1 MLQMRSAVS
10 RRTKM
15 AKKKIV
21 KRRRGKSKAKNK
33 GYFRKEH
40 QEAIV
45 EFCRTDCPKEKDRL
59 YTDIIREALEK
70 LSENLIYVYGFHK
83 QHDNVDVL
91 KQDCVINLY
100 ETLHKF
106 DPEKGHRA
114 FSYFNVVAKHWL
126 IIHSRKKNKRK
137 FRMVSIDDPDN
148 DINIDALFHQNG
160 QYVAPPSTR
169 LEQEE
174 KNAEILALFKEIRKR
189 VRNEREVRCVD
200 AIIEIFNRVDEL
212 DFLNKRAIFVYVRE
226 FSGLNSKQLS
236 MCMSSIRNIYRQL
249 NGSGKEFD
257 IL

>member
-1 MLQMRSAVS
+1 
-10 RRTKM
+10 M

-21 KRRRGKSKAKNK
+21 KKRRGKSKAKNK

-45 EFCRTDCPKEKDRL
+45 KFCNSDCPKEKDDL
-59 YTDIIREALEK
+59 YTHIIREALEK

-83 QHDNVDVL
+83 QHDNVEML

-137 FRMVSIDDPDN
+137 FRMVSIDDPN
-148 DINIDALFHQNG
+148 NEINVDALFHQNG
-160 QYVAPPSTR
+160 QFVDPPSTR

>member
-1 MLQMRSAVS
+1 
-10 RRTKM
+10 M

-21 KRRRGKSKAKNK
+21 RKRRGKSKAKNK

-40 QEAIV
+40 QDAIV
-45 EFCRTDCPKEKDRL
+45 QFCSSDCPKEKEQL

-83 QHDNVDVL
+83 QHDNVDIL

-106 DPEKGHRA
+106 DASKGHRA

-126 IIHSRKKNKRK
+126 IIHSRKKNKHK
-137 FRMVSIDDPDN
+137 FRHVSIDDPDN
-148 DINIDALFHQNG
+148 EINVDALFHRNG
-160 QYVAPPSTR
+160 QYVAAPSSMMEKAEKT
-169 LEQEE
+169 EE
-174 KNAEILALFKEIRKR
+174 IRQLFNEIRKR
-189 VRNEREVRCVD
+189 VRNEREIKCVD
-200 AIIEIFNRVDEL
+200 AIIEIFNKVDEL

-226 FSGLNSKQLS
+226 MSGLNSKQLS
-236 MCMSSIRNIYRQL
+236 VCMSSIRSIYRQL

>member
-1 MLQMRSAVS
+1 
-10 RRTKM
+10 M
-15 AKKKIV
+15 AQKKIV
-21 KRRRGKSKAKNK
+21 KRRRGISKAKNK

-45 EFCRTDCPKEKDRL
+45 QFCNSTCPREKEDL
-59 YTDIIREALEK
+59 YTNIIREALEK

-83 QHDNVDVL
+83 QHDNVDTL

-106 DPEKGHRA
+106 DPDKGHRA

-126 IIHSRKKNKRK
+126 IIHSRKKNKRQY
-137 FRMVSIDDPDN
+137 RMVSIDDPDN
-148 DINIDALFHQNG
+148 DLNVDALFHQNG
-160 QYVAPPSTR
+160 QFVSPPDT
-169 LEQEE
+169 LIEQQE
-174 KNAEILALFKEIRKR
+174 KTTEIRELFYEIRKR
-189 VRNEREVRCVD
+189 VRNEREVKCVD

-212 DFLNKRAIFVYVRE
+212 NFLNKRAIFVYVRE
-226 FSGLNSKQLS
+226 MSGLNSKQLS
-236 MCMSSIRNIYRQL
+236 VCMSSIRNIYRQL

>member
-1 MLQMRSAVS
+1 
-10 RRTKM
+10 M
-15 AKKKIV
+15 AKKKVV
-21 KRRRGKSKAKNK
+21 KRRRGKSKARNK

-40 QEAIV
+40 QDAIV
-45 EFCRTDCPKEKDRL
+45 EFCKSDCPKEKERL
-59 YTDIIREALEK
+59 YTDIIRTALEK

-106 DPEKGHRA
+106 DPNKGHRA
-114 FSYFNVVAKHWL
+114 FTYFNVVAKHWL
-126 IIHSRKKNKRK
+126 IIHSRKKNKRQY
-137 FRMVSIDDPDN
+137 RMVSIDDPDN
-148 DINIDALFHQNG
+148 DINVDALFHQNG
-160 QYVAPPSTR
+160 QYSSPPSSR
-169 LEQEE
+169 IEEEE
-174 KNAEILALFKEIRKR
+174 KVEEIRQMFNEIRKR
-189 VRNEREVRCVD
+189 VRNEREQLCVD

>member
-1 MLQMRSAVS
+1 
-10 RRTKM
+10 M

-33 GYFRKEH
+33 GYFTKVH

-45 EFCRTDCPKEKDRL
+45 QFCNSQCAKEKEDL
-59 YTDIIREALEK
+59 YTNVIREALEK

-83 QHDNVDVL
+83 QHDNVDTL

-106 DPEKGHRA
+106 DPSKGHRA

-126 IIHSRKKNKRK
+126 IIHSRKKNKRA

-148 DINIDALFHQNG
+148 DINIDALFHRNG
-160 QYVAPPSTR
+160 QYVQPPSSAM
-169 LEQEE
+169 EQAEKTEE
-174 KNAEILALFKEIRKR
+174 IRQLFMEIRKR

-200 AIIEIFNRVDEL
+200 AIIEIFNKVDEL

-226 FSGLNSKQLS
+226 MSGLNSKQLS
-236 MCMSSIRNIYRQL
+236 VCMSSIRNIYRQL

>member
-1 MLQMRSAVS
+1 
-10 RRTKM
+10 M

-21 KRRRGKSKAKNK
+21 KPRRKKSKAKNK
-33 GYFRKEH
+33 GYFTKVH
-40 QEAIV
+40 QDAIV
-45 EFCRTDCPKEKDRL
+45 QFCTSECPREKEDL
-59 YTDIIREALEK
+59 YTNVIREALEK

-126 IIHSRKKNKRK
+126 IIHSRKKNKRQY
-137 FRMVSIDDPDN
+137 RMVSIDDPDN
-148 DINIDALFHQNG
+148 EINVDALFHRNG
-160 QYVAPPSTR
+160 QYVKPPSS
-169 LEQEE
+169 LIEQREKTEE
-174 KNAEILALFKEIRKR
+174 IRQLFQEIRKR
-189 VRNEREVRCVD
+189 VRNEREQRCVD
-200 AIIEIFNRVDEL
+200 AIIEIFEKVDEL

-226 FSGLNSKQLS
+226 MSGLNSKQLS
-236 MCMSSIRNIYRQL
+236 VCMSSIRNIYRQL
-249 NGSGKEFD
+249 NGAGKEFD

>member
-1 MLQMRSAVS
+1 
-10 RRTKM
+10 M
-15 AKKKIV
+15 AKKKV
-21 KRRRGKSKAKNK
+21 VRRRRGKSKAKNK

-40 QEAIV
+40 QDAIV
-45 EFCRTDCPKEKDRL
+45 QFCKSECHKEKERL

-126 IIHSRKKNKRK
+126 IIHSRKKNKRR

-148 DINIDALFHQNG
+148 EINVDALFHQNG
-160 QYVAPPSTR
+160 QFVDPPSTR

-189 VRNEREVRCVD
+189 VRNDREVRCVD
-200 AIIEIFNRVDEL
+200 AIIEIFNKVDEL

-236 MCMSSIRNIYRQL
+236 LCMSSIRNIYRQL

>member
-1 MLQMRSAVS
+1 
-10 RRTKM
+10 M

-21 KRRRGKSKAKNK
+21 RKRKTTGAKKRNK
-33 GYFRKEH
+33 GYFTKVH

-45 EFCRTDCPKEKDRL
+45 AFCKSDCPKEKDEL
-59 YTDIIREALEK
+59 YTNTIRTALEK

-83 QHDNVDVL
+83 QHDNIDVL

-106 DPEKGHRA
+106 DPNKGHRA

-137 FRMVSIDDPDN
+137 FRMVSIDDPAN
-148 DINIDALFHQNG
+148 EINIDSLFHRNG
-160 QYVAPPSTR
+160 QFVAPPDSAIEKR
-169 LEQEE
+169 E
-174 KNAEILALFKEIRKR
+174 KNEEILALFKEIRKR

-226 FSGLNSKQLS
+226 YSGLNSKQLS

>member
-1 MLQMRSAVS
+1 
-10 RRTKM
+10 M

-21 KRRRGKSKAKNK
+21 KKRRGKSKAKNK

-40 QEAIV
+40 QDAIV
-45 EFCRTDCPKEKDRL
+45 EFCSSDCPKEKERL

-106 DPEKGHRA
+106 DAEKGHRA

-126 IIHSRKKNKRK
+126 IIHSRKKNKYKYRHI
-137 FRMVSIDDPDN
+137 SIDDPDN
-148 DINIDALFHQNG
+148 EINVDALFHRNG
-160 QYVAPPSTR
+160 QYVAAPSSSIEKAEKT
-169 LEQEE
+169 EE
-174 KNAEILALFKEIRKR
+174 IRKLFFEIRKR
-189 VRNEREVRCVD
+189 VRNERETKCVD
-200 AIIEIFNRVDEL
+200 AIIEIFNKVDEL

-226 FSGLNSKQLS
+226 MSGLNSKQLS
-236 MCMSSIRNIYRQL
+236 VCMSSIRNIYRQL

>member
-1 MLQMRSAVS
+1 MRSAVS
-10 RRTKM
+10 RRSKM

-33 GYFRKEH
+33 GYFTKVH

-45 EFCRTDCPKEKDRL
+45 AFCKSECPKEKDDI
-59 YTDIIREALEK
+59 YTNVIRQALEK

-83 QHDNVDVL
+83 QHDNVEAL

-126 IIHSRKKNKRK
+126 IIHSRKKNKHK
-137 FRMVSIDDPDN
+137 FRHVSIDDPTN
-148 DINIDALFHQNG
+148 DINVDALFHANG

-174 KNAEILALFKEIRKR
+174 RVEEMRQLFQEIRKR
-189 VRNEREVRCVD
+189 VRNEREIKCVD
-200 AIIEIFNRVDEL
+200 AIIEIFNKVDEL

-226 FSGLNSKQLS
+226 LSGLNSKQLS
-236 MCMSSIRNIYRQL
+236 VCMSSIRNIYRQL

-257 IL
+257 VL

>member
-1 MLQMRSAVS
+1 
-10 RRTKM
+10 M

-21 KRRRGKSKAKNK
+21 KRRGTTKAKNK
-33 GYFRKEH
+33 GYFTKVH

-45 EFCRTDCPKEKDRL
+45 EFCNSTCPKEKERL
-59 YTDIIREALEK
+59 YTDVIREALEK

-106 DPEKGHRA
+106 DPSKGHRA

-126 IIHSRKKNKRK
+126 IIHSRKKNKRAY
-137 FRMVSIDDPDN
+137 RMVSIDDPDN

-160 QYVAPPSTR
+160 QFESPPSSKM
-169 LEQEE
+169 EQEE
-174 KNAEILALFKEIRKR
+174 KTEEIRQLFMEIRKR
-189 VRNEREVRCVD
+189 VRNDREQRCVD

-226 FSGLNSKQLS
+226 MSGLNSKQLS
-236 MCMSSIRNIYRQL
+236 VCMSSIRSIYRQL

>member
-1 MLQMRSAVS
+1 
-10 RRTKM
+10 M

-21 KRRRGKSKAKNK
+21 RRRKTSGTKKRKK
-33 GYFRKEH
+33 GYFTKVH

-45 EFCRTDCPKEKDRL
+45 AFCNSDCPKEKEEL
-59 YTDIIREALEK
+59 YTNTIRMALEK

-83 QHDNVDVL
+83 QHDNVDML

-106 DPEKGHRA
+106 DPSKGHRA

-137 FRMVSIDDPDN
+137 FRMVSIDDPAN
-148 DINIDALFHQNG
+148 EINMDALFHRNG
-160 QYVAPPSTR
+160 QYVTPPDSAIEKR
-169 LEQEE
+169 E
-174 KNAEILALFKEIRKR
+174 KNEEILLLFKEIRKR

>member
-1 MLQMRSAVS
+1 
-10 RRTKM
+10 M

-21 KRRRGKSKAKNK
+21 KRRGKSKAKNK

-45 EFCRTDCPKEKDRL
+45 AFCNSDCPKEKERL

-106 DPEKGHRA
+106 DPSKGHRA

-126 IIHSRKKNKRK
+126 IIHSRKKNKRA
-137 FRMVSIDDPDN
+137 FRLVSIDDPDN
-148 DINIDALFHQNG
+148 DINIDALFHRNG
-160 QYVAPPSTR
+160 QYVQPPSSKMG
-169 LEQEE
+169 QEE
-174 KNAEILALFKEIRKR
+174 KTEEIRQLFMEIRKR

-200 AIIEIFNRVDEL
+200 AIIEIFNKVDEL

-226 FSGLNSKQLS
+226 MSGLNSKQLS
-236 MCMSSIRNIYRQL
+236 VCMSSIRSIYRQL

>member
-1 MLQMRSAVS
+1 
-10 RRTKM
+10 M

-45 EFCRTDCPKEKDRL
+45 QFCNSTCPREKEDL
-59 YTDIIREALEK
+59 YTNIIREALEK

-106 DPEKGHRA
+106 DPAKGHRA

-126 IIHSRKKNKRK
+126 IIHSRKKNKRQY
-137 FRMVSIDDPDN
+137 RMVSIDDPDN
-148 DINIDALFHQNG
+148 NLNVDALFHQNG
-160 QYVAPPSTR
+160 QFEASPDS
-169 LEQEE
+169 LIEKQEKIQE
-174 KNAEILALFKEIRKR
+174 MKDLFAEIKRR
-189 VRNEREVRCVD
+189 VRNEREERCID
-200 AIIEIFNRVDEL
+200 AIIEIFNKVDEL

-226 FSGLNSKQLS
+226 MSGLNSKQLS
-236 MCMSSIRNIYRQL
+236 VCMSSIRNIYRQI

-257 IL
+257 VL

>member
-1 MLQMRSAVS
+1 
-10 RRTKM
+10 M
-15 AKKKIV
+15 AKKRVV

-45 EFCRTDCPKEKDRL
+45 QFCKSDCPREKEDL
-59 YTDIIREALEK
+59 YTNIIREALEK

-126 IIHSRKKNKRK
+126 IIHSRKKNKRQY
-137 FRMVSIDDPDN
+137 RMVSIDDPDN
-148 DINIDALFHQNG
+148 DINVDALFHQNG
-160 QYVAPPSTR
+160 QFVAPPDTL
-169 LEQEE
+169 LEKQEKTE
-174 KNAEILALFKEIRKR
+174 EIKQLFREIRKR

-200 AIIEIFNRVDEL
+200 AIIEIFNKVDEL

-226 FSGLNSKQLS
+226 MSGLNSKQLS
-236 MCMSSIRNIYRQL
+236 VCMSSIRNIYRQL

>member
-1 MLQMRSAVS
+1 
-10 RRTKM
+10 M

-40 QEAIV
+40 QDAIV
-45 EFCRTDCPKEKDRL
+45 KFCSSDCPNEKEKL

-106 DPEKGHRA
+106 DASKGHRA

-126 IIHSRKKNKRK
+126 IIHSRKKNKYK
-137 FRMVSIDDPDN
+137 FRHVSIDDPDN
-148 DINIDALFHQNG
+148 EINVDALFHRNG
-160 QYVAPPSTR
+160 QYVQAPSSQM
-169 LEQEE
+169 EKQEKTE
-174 KNAEILALFKEIRKR
+174 EIRKLFYEIRKR
-189 VRNEREVRCVD
+189 VRNEREIKCVD
-200 AIIEIFNRVDEL
+200 AIIEIFNKVDEL

-226 FSGLNSKQLS
+226 MSGLNSKQLS
-236 MCMSSIRNIYRQL
+236 VCMSSIRGIYRQL

>member
-1 MLQMRSAVS
+1 
-10 RRTKM
+10 M

-33 GYFRKEH
+33 GYFTKVH
-40 QEAIV
+40 QDAIV
-45 EFCRTDCPKEKDRL
+45 KFCNSECQKEKDYL
-59 YTDIIREALEK
+59 YTHVIREALEK

-83 QHDNVDVL
+83 QHDNIDML

-148 DINIDALFHQNG
+148 EINVDALFHANG
-160 QYVAPPSTR
+160 QFVVPPDSKM
-169 LEQEE
+169 EQQEKTEE
-174 KNAEILALFKEIRKR
+174 IRQLFMEIRKR

-200 AIIEIFNRVDEL
+200 AIIEIFNKVDEL

-226 FSGLNSKQLS
+226 MSGLNSKQLS

>member
-1 MLQMRSAVS
+1 
-10 RRTKM
+10 M

-33 GYFRKEH
+33 GYFRREH
-40 QEAIV
+40 QDAIV
-45 EFCRTDCPKEKDRL
+45 QFCSSDCPKEKEKL

-83 QHDNVDVL
+83 QHDNVDTL

-106 DPEKGHRA
+106 DASKGHRA

-126 IIHSRKKNKRK
+126 IIHSRKKNKYK
-137 FRMVSIDDPDN
+137 FRHVSIDDPDN
-148 DINIDALFHQNG
+148 EINVDALFHKNG
-160 QYVAPPSTR
+160 QYVQAPSSQM
-169 LEQEE
+169 EKQEKTE
-174 KNAEILALFKEIRKR
+174 EIRKLFYEIRKR
-189 VRNEREVRCVD
+189 VRNEREIKCVD
-200 AIIEIFNRVDEL
+200 AIIEIFNKVDEL

-226 FSGLNSKQLS
+226 MSGLNSKQLS
-236 MCMSSIRNIYRQL
+236 VCMSSIRGIYRQL

>member
-1 MLQMRSAVS
+1 
-10 RRTKM
+10 M
-15 AKKKIV
+15 AKKKII

-40 QEAIV
+40 QDAIV
-45 EFCRTDCPKEKDRL
+45 EFCSSDCPKEKERL

-106 DPEKGHRA
+106 DASKGHRA

-148 DINIDALFHQNG
+148 EINVDALFHRNG
-160 QYVAPPSTR
+160 QYVQPPSSAM
-169 LEQEE
+169 EKIE

-236 MCMSSIRNIYRQL
+236 MCMSSIRSIYRQL

>member
-1 MLQMRSAVS
+1 M
-10 RRTKM
+10 M
-15 AKKKIV
+15 AKKKV
-21 KRRRGKSKAKNK
+21 VRRRGKSKAKNK

-45 EFCRTDCPKEKDRL
+45 AFCNSTCTKEKEDL
-59 YTDIIREALEK
+59 YTNIIREALEK

-106 DPEKGHRA
+106 DPSKGHRA

-126 IIHSRKKNKRK
+126 IIHSRKKNKRQY
-137 FRMVSIDDPDN
+137 RMVSIDDPDN

-160 QYVAPPSTR
+160 QFSSPPSSA
-169 LEQEE
+169 LEKEE
-174 KNAEILALFKEIRKR
+174 TIEEIRQMFTEIRKR
-189 VRNEREVRCVD
+189 VRNDREVACVD
-200 AIIEIFNRVDEL
+200 AIVEIFNRVDEL
-212 DFLNKRAIFVYVRE
+212 DFLNKRAIFVYVRDMT
-226 FSGLNSKQLS
+226 GLNSKQLS
-236 MCMSSIRNIYRQL
+236 VCMSSIRNIYRQIH
-249 NGSGKEFD
+249 GPGKEFD

>member
-1 MLQMRSAVS
+1 
-10 RRTKM
+10 M

-21 KRRRGKSKAKNK
+21 KRKGTKKPRKK
-33 GYFRKEH
+33 GYFTKVH

-45 EFCRTDCPKEKDRL
+45 EFCKTDCHEKKEDL
-59 YTDIIREALEK
+59 YTNVIREALEK

-106 DPEKGHRA
+106 DPSKGHRA

-148 DINIDALFHQNG
+148 DINVDALFHQNG
-160 QYVAPPSTR
+160 QYSSPPSSR
-169 LEQEE
+169 MEEEE
-174 KNAEILALFKEIRKR
+174 KVAEIREMFTEIRKR
-189 VRNEREVRCVD
+189 VRNEREQLCVD

-212 DFLNKRAIFVYVRE
+212 DFLNKRAIFVYVRDMT
-226 FSGLNSKQLS
+226 GLNSKQLS
-236 MCMSSIRNIYRQL
+236 VCMSSIRNIYRQIH
-249 NGSGKEFD
+249 GPGKEFD